1 MTIDRR
7 VSRTRTALYDAI
19 VALMREK
26 PYGEIDVQ
34 DVVGRAN
41 VGRSTFYAHFHSKD
55 ELLARSLERLRPIF
69 EAGRLAQQK
78 KPRIESCE
86 STLALFRHVREH
98 RDLLAAAEG
107 SPASTIIVSAI
118 EAELARFLSPF
129 AVVRSSDMPRELV
142 LRFVT
147 GTFVSVMSWWFDR
160 NPELSAEEVD
170 RFFHQ
175 LVDHGV
181 PTGFFST
188 TPQRHAA

>member
-7 VSRTRTALYDAI
+7 VNRTRTALYDAI

-26 PYGEIDVQ
+26 PYGEIGVQ
-34 DVVGRAN
+34 DILGRAD
-41 VGRSTFYAHFHSKD
+41 VGRSTFYAHFRSKD

-69 EAGRLAQQK
+69 EAGRLAQQQ
-78 KPRIESCE
+78 KPRVESCE
-86 STLALFRHVREH
+86 STLALFRHVREY

-107 SPASTIIVSAI
+107 SPARTIIVETI

-129 AVVRSSDMPRELV
+129 TVVRSNDMPRKLA

-147 GTFVSVMSWWFDR
+147 GTFVAVMSWWLDR
-160 NPELSAEEVD
+160 NPDLSAEEVD
-170 RFFHQ
+170 RFFHR
-175 LVDHGV
+175 LVEHGT
-181 PTGFFST
+181 PKGFFSA